1 MMIWYMF
8 DIVGNWVFG
17 RFVMFGGG
25 GSKKK
30 KK

>member
-1 MMIWYMF
+1 MTWWIF
-8 DIVGNWVFG
+8 NIVGYWVFG